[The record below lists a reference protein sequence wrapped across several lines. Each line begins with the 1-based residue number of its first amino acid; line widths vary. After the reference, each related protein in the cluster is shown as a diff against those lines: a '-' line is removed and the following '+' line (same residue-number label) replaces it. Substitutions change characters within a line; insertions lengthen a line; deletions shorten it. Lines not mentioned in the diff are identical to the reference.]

1 MGIYSLSLGVQR
13 IEEILP
19 LPVYPLLTGL
29 NASTVSIIALAAVQ
43 LAEKAVRDRLTRIL
57 VILGACA
64 GLCALWYFPLLM
76 VLGGVITVIWDGWM
90 RPQVGNL
97 RAKLKRRKQN
107 SEGEAQETGVT
118 NSVLLEERS
127 ESQSVEV
134 S

>member
-1 MGIYSLSLGVQR
+1 
-13 IEEILP
+13 
-19 LPVYPLLTGL
+19 
-29 NASTVSIIALAAVQ
+29 
-43 LAEKAVRDRLTRIL
+43 
-57 VILGACA
+57 
-64 GLCALWYFPLLM
+64 M
-76 VLGGVITVIWDGWM
+76 VLGGVIAVIWDGWM
-90 RPQVGNL
+90 RPHLANL